1 MQMIGLPPTLTGWR
15 DQNEPMCAWC
25 LGLGPVHSKS
35 LGEEG
40 NSLMRQELWASLD
53 QLIWESPV
61 LGLVTL
67 VCWLVLWV
75 RERKV
80 N

>member
-1 MQMIGLPPTLTGWR
+1 
-15 DQNEPMCAWC
+15 
-25 LGLGPVHSKS
+25 LGPVHSKS